1 MKNNLVIL
9 SSMHIRMLYAE
20 GNKNHKTT
28 RDIKMYIEIQISK
41 PVRAAVKS
49 GQELPKSR
57 CLANIYPYSGL
68 INRGKG
74 KNYITCTHNLHSATC
89 FRKRLH
95 KE

>member
-28 RDIKMYIEIQISK
+28 RDIKMHIDIQISK
-41 PVRAAVKS
+41 TVRAAVKS
-49 GQELPKSR
+49 GQELLKSR
-57 CLANIYPYSGL
+57 CLANICPYSGL

-74 KNYITCTHNLHSATC
+74 KNYITWTQNWHPPKC
-89 FRKRLH
+89 F
-95 KE
+95 